1 VAKDT
6 KGVASSDLSGV
17 LAAPQLPPASPRL
30 CPEPVAF
37 TDVFRGHFD
46 FVWRAMRSFGVP
58 ELAID
63 DAVQDVFISVHRRLP
78 DFEGRS
84 SLSTWIYG
92 IAYHTAQN
100 YRRGARRREALP
112 LETDLVSSA
121 PGPGEQLANAEAG
134 RFVLACLD
142 RMAPERRDVFVL
154 CVLEELT
161 APDVAEILQVKLNT
175 VYSRLRLARAD
186 FRSMLGQFA
195 RSAEERT

>member
-1 VAKDT
+1 V
-6 KGVASSDLSGV
+6 
-17 LAAPQLPPASPRL
+17 SPDSHVPRRTR
-30 CPEPVAF
+30 PEPAF
-37 TDVFRGHFD
+37 AEVFRGHFD
-46 FVWRAMRSFGVP
+46 FVWRAMRSFGVS

-121 PGPGEQLANAEAG
+121 PGPGERLERSEAE

-161 APDVAEILQVKLNT
+161 APDAAEILRVKLNT

-186 FRSMLGQFA
+186 FRRMLAQFA
-195 RSAEERT
+195 QNPEDGT

>member
-1 VAKDT
+1 
-6 KGVASSDLSGV
+6 
-17 LAAPQLPPASPRL
+17 
-30 CPEPVAF
+30 VAF
-37 TDVFRGHFD
+37 PDLFRDHFD

-58 ELAID
+58 DVAID

-84 SLSTWIYG
+84 SLSTWIYS

-100 YRRGARRREALP
+100 YRRGAKRRAAVP
-112 LETDLVSSA
+112 LEAELVSPA
-121 PGPGEQLANAEAG
+121 PGPGERLASAQAG

-161 APDVAEILQVKLNT
+161 APDAAEILQVKLNT
-175 VYSRLRLARAD
+175 VYSRLRLARED
-186 FRSMLGQFA
+186 FRRMLAEFA
-195 RSAEERT
+195 RGAEEAT

>member
-1 VAKDT
+1 
-6 KGVASSDLSGV
+6 
-17 LAAPQLPPASPRL
+17 
-30 CPEPVAF
+30 
-37 TDVFRGHFD
+37 
-46 FVWRAMRSFGVP
+46 VWRALRSFGVP
-58 ELAID
+58 EATID

-92 IAYHTAQN
+92 VAYHTAQN

-112 LETDLVSSA
+112 LEGDLASPA
-121 PGPGEQLANAEAG
+121 PGPGEQLASAQAG

-161 APDVAEILQVKLNT
+161 APDAAEILQVKVNT

-186 FRSMLGQFA
+186 FRRMLAHFA
-195 RSAEERT
+195 GAEEPT